1 MPLKFMQSVSTII
14 FSVNGVNLYIVLDW
28 TDYLELKVADLNID
42 FNYID
47 KLLQLKQFRYV

>member
-1 MPLKFMQSVSTII
+1 MQSVSTII